1 MSFDAFMRFVAQA
14 GACRTADS
22 DWRLYERLKADLV
35 RQFPAIEPRQYQAAI
50 NAISRAAGV

>member
-1 MSFDAFMRFVAQA
+1 MSLDAFMRFVAQA

-35 RQFPAIEPRQYQAAI
+35 RQFPALEPRQYQAAI